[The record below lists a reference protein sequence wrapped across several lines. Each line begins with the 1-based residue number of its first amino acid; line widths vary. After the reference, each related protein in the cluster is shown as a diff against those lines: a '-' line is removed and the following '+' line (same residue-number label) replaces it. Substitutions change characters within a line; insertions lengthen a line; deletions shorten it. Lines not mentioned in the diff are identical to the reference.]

1 MLGHFSLEETE
12 NVSSDCTAGAWLG
25 RELTY

>member
-1 MLGHFSLEETE
+1 MLGHFSLEETGH
-12 NVSSDCTAGAWLG
+12 VSSDCTVDALLG